1 MRKDPFS
8 QPNVYKRMLQTAAE
22 AWNVRESDLTALDP
36 TYKLLLNALAREVE
50 QVGHELKGAEA
61 RILKRLARQLMPH
74 ALQSVVPAHSI
85 IHFTPT
91 EKINLSVYDHFQ
103 YEKRWQNKDKFNRI
117 ETKSVHFTA
126 AAPVQVLP
134 AALAFRVDSSGVYEV
149 EGAQSDALD
158 ISTPLRESRSVLLGI
173 RGLKAH
179 KLSLY
184 FDWLKEVEKKG
195 LFQILEKM
203 RVTHLDGTPVNSETG
218 LLVDDHLP
226 IDAIDQLDPTKQV
239 ERLVLNYYESRFLTL
254 EASSA
259 DAWSQ
264 GRASA
269 GSLGKLVSE
278 LDPDESCAW
287 LVLHFPEDTPPQMPA
302 DMFVQINCFPV
313 INRRMERQVF
323 RLQPEMN
330 IKKLDFEGAFLD
342 VERVESTSGSVY
354 QEVKQVVSEL
364 AKPGTFTIRRAH
376 LGRLDSREAAEY
388 LSYALGLI
396 KDEKQAFA
404 ALDASSTAADLQ
416 KIDQAIKRV
425 QKRITSSGLR
435 NTKPYIMLTPHKE
448 SENAYIYFWST
459 DGSFANGVPR
469 ESTVD
474 CKTAGISMNGNA
486 ILLSDVI
493 GGEDELSDPQL
504 VQRYRNALLTRG
516 VIVTKAD
523 IVSHCRAMGG
533 GVLDAVD
540 VRKEIEA
547 SSQSKSGLRHVIH
560 VYVSFRPN
568 AADRTQKNY
577 LLQRLES
584 EIRSRSNFALPLK
597 VMESH
602 D

>member
-22 AWNVRESDLTALDP
+22 TWNVRESDLTALDP
-36 TYKLLLNALAREVE
+36 TYKLLLNALAKEVE

-74 ALQSVVPAHSI
+74 ALQSVVPAHSV

-91 EKINLSVYDHFQ
+91 EKIDLSVYDHFQ
-103 YEKRWQNKDKFNRI
+103 YDKRWQNKEKFNRL
-117 ETKSVHFTA
+117 ETKAIHFTA
-126 AAPVQVLP
+126 AAPVHILP
-134 AALAFRVDSSGVYEV
+134 SALAFRVDASGVYEV
-149 EGAQSDALD
+149 EGAQSEALD
-158 ISTPLRESRSVLLGI
+158 IPSPLQASKSVVLGI
-173 RGLKAH
+173 RGLKE
-179 KLSLY
+179 KKFSLY
-184 FDWLKEVEKKG
+184 FDWFKEVEKKG
-195 LFQILEKM
+195 LFQILDKI
-203 RVTHLDGTPVNSETG
+203 RVTHIDGSPIDSKPG
-218 LLVDDHLP
+218 LVINDHGHV
-226 IDAIDQLDPTKQV
+226 DAIDQLDPMKQV
-239 ERLVLNYYESRFLTL
+239 ERLVLNYYESRFVTL
-254 EASSA
+254 EAGSAGAWSHADSA
-259 DAWSQ
+259 DGA
-264 GRASA
+264 
-269 GSLGKLVSE
+269 LGTLVSE
-278 LDPDESCAW
+278 LDPDGACAW
-287 LVLHFPEDTPPQMPA
+287 IVLQFPEDTPLQMA
-302 DMFVQINCFPV
+302 TDLFVQMNCFPV
-313 INRRMERQVF
+313 INRKMERQVF

-342 VERVESTSGSVY
+342 VERVESSAGQIY

-364 AKPGTFTIRRAH
+364 AKAGTFTIRRAH

-388 LSYALGLI
+388 LSYVLGLI

-425 QKRITSSGLR
+425 QKRIDSSGLR

-459 DGSFANGVPR
+459 DASFANGVPR
-469 ESTVD
+469 ESRVE
-474 CKTAGISMNGNA
+474 CKTAGISIDGNA
-486 ILLSDVI
+486 LLLSDVI

-516 VIVTKAD
+516 VIVTQAD
-523 IVSHCRAMGG
+523 IVSHCLAMGG
-533 GVLDAVD
+533 GVLDAVE

-560 VYVSFRPN
+560 VFVRFKSN

-597 VMESH
+597 VIESH